1 MYIYLSA
8 PSQSR
13 AQFTTSLEVTL
24 QAITSKKSFLNSE
37 VHSCLHPNCHHEM
50 FLSEF
55 DLKVYHPPPYERL
68 VWEYDK
74 GKKDLIA
81 NTINAFD
88 WDKMFSVRCV
98 SDQLL
103 FFNETFLNIM
113 SSFIPDK
120 DIVFDEGQL
129 PWFYRKNKNL
139 MITKI
144 KIKIKQPNANQS
156 KL

>member
-1 MYIYLSA
+1 
-8 PSQSR
+8 
-13 AQFTTSLEVTL
+13 
-24 QAITSKKSFLNSE
+24 
-37 VHSCLHPNCHHEM
+37 
-50 FLSEF
+50 
-55 DLKVYHPPPYERL
+55 
-68 VWEYDK
+68 
-74 GKKDLIA
+74 
-81 NTINAFD
+81 
-88 WDKMFSVRCV
+88 MFSVRCV

-103 FFNETFLNIM
+103 LFNETFLNIM

-144 KIKIKQPNANQS
+144 KIKIKQSNANQS